1 MQPMP
6 AGHRDAQA
14 LDMAARL
21 TAAALEMRR
30 KSVDVKTETLPPE
43 VRMVIDQII
52 ATVKDHEE
60 RIAGMEGFQGA
71 LIREATSKLK
81 GAA

>member
-1 MQPMP
+1 MS

-21 TAAALEMRR
+21 TAAALEMRL
-30 KSVDVKTETLPPE
+30 KKNETLPLE
-43 VRMVIDQII
+43 VRTAIDRVI
-52 ATVKDHEE
+52 ATVLDHEE
-60 RIAGMEGFQGA
+60 RIASIEAFQTA

>member
-1 MQPMP
+1 MQPMS

-21 TAAALEMRR
+21 TAAALEMRLQ
-30 KSVDVKTETLPPE
+30 KNETLPPE
-43 VRMVIDQII
+43 VRTAIDTIL
-52 ATVKDHEE
+52 ATVQGYEE
-60 RIAGMEGFQGA
+60 RIASIEGFQSA
-71 LIREATSKLK
+71 LIREATTKLK

>member
-21 TAAALEMRR
+21 TAAALEMRL
-30 KSVDVKTETLPPE
+30 KKPETLPIE
-43 VRMVIDQII
+43 ARMVIDQVI
-52 ATVKDHEE
+52 ATVRDHEA
-60 RIAGMEGFQGA
+60 RIASIEGFQSA

>member
-1 MQPMP
+1 MQPMS

-21 TAAALEMRR
+21 TAAALEMRLQ
-30 KSVDVKTETLPPE
+30 KNETLPIE
-43 VRMVIDQII
+43 VRTAIDRVI
-52 ATVKDHEE
+52 ATVQGYDE
-60 RIAGMEGFQGA
+60 RIASIEGFQAA

>member
-1 MQPMP
+1 MP

-21 TAAALEMRR
+21 TAAALEMRLQ
-30 KSVDVKTETLPPE
+30 KNETLPTE
-43 VRMVIDQII
+43 VRTAIDTIL
-52 ATVKDHEE
+52 ATVQGYEE
-60 RIAGMEGFQGA
+60 RIALIEAFQSA

-81 GAA
+81 GAS

>member
-21 TAAALEMRR
+21 TAAALEMRL
-30 KSVDVKTETLPPE
+30 KENETLPIE
-43 VRMVIDQII
+43 VRTAIDRVI
-52 ATVKDHEE
+52 ATGLDHEE
-60 RIAGMEGFQGA
+60 RIASIEAFQSA

>member
-21 TAAALEMRR
+21 TAAALEMRL
-30 KSVDVKTETLPPE
+30 KKPETLPPD
-43 VRMVIDQII
+43 VRMVIDQVI
-52 ATVKDHEE
+52 ATVRDHGE
-60 RIAGMEGFQGA
+60 RIASIEGFQSA

>member
-1 MQPMP
+1 MP

-21 TAAALEMRR
+21 TAAALEMRLQ
-30 KSVDVKTETLPPE
+30 KNETLPTE
-43 VRMVIDQII
+43 DRTAIDTIL
-52 ATVKDHEE
+52 ATVQGYEE
-60 RIAGMEGFQGA
+60 RIASIEGFQSA
-71 LIREATSKLK
+71 LIREATTKLK

>member
-1 MQPMP
+1 MS

-21 TAAALEMRR
+21 TAAALEMRL
-30 KSVDVKTETLPPE
+30 KKNETLPTE
-43 VRMVIDQII
+43 VRTAIDRVI
-52 ATVKDHEE
+52 ATVLDHEE
-60 RIAGMEGFQGA
+60 RIASIEAFQTA

>member
-1 MQPMP
+1 MP

-21 TAAALEMRR
+21 TAAALEMRL
-30 KSVDVKTETLPPE
+30 KKNETLPIE
-43 VRMVIDQII
+43 VRTAIDRVI
-52 ATVKDHEE
+52 ATVLDHEE
-60 RIAGMEGFQGA
+60 RIASIEGFQSA

>member
-1 MQPMP
+1 MP
-6 AGHRDAQA
+6 AGHRDSQA

-21 TAAALEMRR
+21 TAAALEMRL
-30 KSVDVKTETLPPE
+30 KKNETLPTE
-43 VRMVIDQII
+43 VRTAIDRVI
-52 ATVKDHEE
+52 ATVQGYEE
-60 RIAGMEGFQGA
+60 RIALIEGFQTA

>member
-1 MQPMP
+1 MS

-21 TAAALEMRR
+21 TAAALEMRL
-30 KSVDVKTETLPPE
+30 KKNETLPTE
-43 VRMVIDQII
+43 VRTAIDKIL
-52 ATVKDHEE
+52 ATVQGYEE
-60 RIAGMEGFQGA
+60 RIASIEGFQTA

-81 GAA
+81 GEA

>member
-1 MQPMP
+1 MP

-21 TAAALEMRR
+21 TAAALEMRLQ
-30 KSVDVKTETLPPE
+30 KNETLPTE
-43 VRMVIDQII
+43 VRTAIDTIL
-52 ATVKDHEE
+52 ATVQGYEE
-60 RIAGMEGFQGA
+60 RIASIEGFQTA

>member
-1 MQPMP
+1 MP

-21 TAAALEMRR
+21 TAAALEMRLQ
-30 KSVDVKTETLPPE
+30 KNETLPTE
-43 VRMVIDQII
+43 VRTAIDTIL
-52 ATVKDHEE
+52 ATVQGYEE
-60 RIAGMEGFQGA
+60 RIASIEGFQSA
-71 LIREATSKLK
+71 LIREATTKLK

>member
-1 MQPMP
+1 MP

-21 TAAALEMRR
+21 TAAALEMRLQ
-30 KSVDVKTETLPPE
+30 KNETLPTE
-43 VRMVIDQII
+43 VRTAIDTIL
-52 ATVKDHEE
+52 ATVQGYEE
-60 RIAGMEGFQGA
+60 RIASIEGFQSA

>member
-1 MQPMP
+1 MP

-21 TAAALEMRR
+21 TAAALEMRLQ
-30 KSVDVKTETLPPE
+30 KHETLPPE
-43 VRMVIDQII
+43 VRTAIDTIL
-52 ATVKDHEE
+52 ATVQGYEE
-60 RIAGMEGFQGA
+60 RIASIEGFQSA
-71 LIREATSKLK
+71 LIREATTKLK